1 MNSPKPRR
9 SGILFVLSAPSGVG
23 KSTLTASLRKSED
36 VIYSVSCTTR
46 APRPGETHGRD
57 YYFLSMDAF
66 RHHITSNEFLEYA
79 EVHGNFYGTL
89 KSTVTASLVVGD
101 DVRACEDPVIREAVA
116 DIFLMPPGFA
126 ELERRLRGRA
136 TEDEAQ
142 LATRLRNA
150 AAEMEHW
157 PCYRY
162 TLVSG
167 TREEDFNNFRAIMC
181 AERSLSRRLD
191 FSFQ

>member
-1 MNSPKPRR
+1 
-9 SGILFVLSAPSGVG
+9 
-23 KSTLTASLRKSED
+23 
-36 VIYSVSCTTR
+36 
-46 APRPGETHGRD
+46 
-57 YYFLSMDAF
+57 MDAF

-101 DVRACEDPVIREAVA
+101 DVLLDIDTAGAAAVRACEDPVIREAVA